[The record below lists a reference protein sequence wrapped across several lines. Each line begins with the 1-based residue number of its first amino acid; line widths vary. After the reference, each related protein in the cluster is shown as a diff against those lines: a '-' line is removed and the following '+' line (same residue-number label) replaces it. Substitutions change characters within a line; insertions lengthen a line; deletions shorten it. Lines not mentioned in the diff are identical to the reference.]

1 MAKKRKKTQGQE
13 TAGPSTV
20 VSPANKL
27 KEFKEFFE
35 QSKVEIKKVA
45 WPTRKETVATC
56 VAVLAL
62 VAVMAVFLGLVDLSV
77 SKLVQIILS

>member
-13 TAGPSTV
+13 SAGQSTV
-20 VSPANKL
+20 AAPVGKL

-45 WPTRKETVATC
+45 WPTRKETVTTC

-62 VAVMAVFLGLVDLSV
+62 VTVMAVFLGLVDLSV
-77 SKLVQIILS
+77 SRLVQMILS